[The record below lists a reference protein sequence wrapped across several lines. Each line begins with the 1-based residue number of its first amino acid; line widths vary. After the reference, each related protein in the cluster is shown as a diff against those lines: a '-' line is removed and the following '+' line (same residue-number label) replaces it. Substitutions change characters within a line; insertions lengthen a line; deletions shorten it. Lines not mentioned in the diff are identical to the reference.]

1 MYVLFAGPPER
12 DFDWSDAQVQ
22 GQQRFLHRVWAL
34 AHKHHAAC
42 AGASHAGPFDG
53 KALEIR
59 RVAHKLIKRVGGDI
73 ERLSFN
79 TAIAGMME
87 CVNALYLVT
96 EISTPAEKAAMGEA
110 VRALALVMTPFAP
123 HFADEVFSAY
133 GGRATAVEQA
143 WPTFDPALVVDDE
156 LTYAIQIKG
165 KLKGE
170 VKVPVAATEADVR
183 AAAEAEE
190 KVKAAL
196 AGQTIKK
203 VVFVPK
209 KLINFVV

>member
-1 MYVLFAGPPER
+1 
-12 DFDWSDAQVQ
+12 
-22 GQQRFLHRVWAL
+22 
-34 AHKHHAAC
+34 
-42 AGASHAGPFDG
+42 
-53 KALEIR
+53 
-59 RVAHKLIKRVGGDI
+59 
-73 ERLSFN
+73 
-79 TAIAGMME
+79 MME

-96 EISTPAEKAAMGEA
+96 EVTTPAEKAAMGEA
-110 VRALALVMTPFAP
+110 IRTLALTMTPFAP
-123 HFADEVFSAY
+123 HLADELFAAY
-133 GGRATAVEQA
+133 GGQQATSVEQA
-143 WPTFDPALVVDDE
+143 WPAFDPALVVDDE

-170 VKVPVAATEADVR
+170 VKLPATATEADVR

-196 AGQTIKK
+196 AGQTIKR